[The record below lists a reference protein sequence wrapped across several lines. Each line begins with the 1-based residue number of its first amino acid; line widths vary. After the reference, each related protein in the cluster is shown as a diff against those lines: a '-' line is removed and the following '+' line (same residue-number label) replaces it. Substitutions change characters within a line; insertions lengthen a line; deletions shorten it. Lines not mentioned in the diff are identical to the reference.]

1 MAKSKVPARG
11 LTESMA
17 IKVRLVTGEWPR
29 WYMLMVGDRP
39 PRHVNNEDR
48 RLNAIKESGEPEW
61 RDELWGN
68 D

>member
-1 MAKSKVPARG
+1 MAKSRISPRG

-39 PRHVNNEDR
+39 PRHVNAEAS
-48 RLNAIKESGEPEW
+48 RLWGLKESGDAEW
-61 RDELWGN
+61 RESLWRE
-68 D
+68 